1 MYLNLDVDELVSIAD
16 ETEESILDII
26 RELEDVKEYK
36 EVKSSLETVID
47 ELRQASEEFRKQ
59 YNKQCDEE
67 EYYLNREYERGQLL

>member
-26 RELEDVKEYK
+26 RELENVKEYK

-47 ELRQASEEFRKQ
+47 ELRQTSEEFREQ

-67 EYYLNREYERGQLL
+67 EYYLNREYERGQL

>member
-1 MYLNLDVDELVSIAD
+1 MYYNLDVDELVSIAD

-26 RELEDVKEYK
+26 RELENVKEYK

-47 ELRQASEEFRKQ
+47 ELRQASEDFREQ

-67 EYYLNREYERGQLL
+67 EYYLNSEYERGQL

>member
-26 RELEDVKEYK
+26 RELENVKEYK

-47 ELRQASEEFRKQ
+47 ELRQASENFREQ

-67 EYYLNREYERGQLL
+67 EYYLNREYERGQL